1 MKCSLTVCSSTEGK
15 EKEWNVGVGHSL
27 HMEKTSPLSG
37 KYQGKSEK
45 KKKEGKGELDQDKD
59 AAEGAWT
66 ISSR

>member
-15 EKEWNVGVGHSL
+15 EKELAIVLYMG
-27 HMEKTSPLSG
+27 KTSSLSG

-45 KKKEGKGELDQDKD
+45 KKKERKGELDQDED
-59 AAEGAWT
+59 AAKGAWT